1 MRRRGALALF
11 ASVATALGCAPRVPV
26 EPASNASVVRVVIDT
41 REPEAFAAGHAPG
54 ALNIQLGWGQ
64 LEGRARAY
72 VPNLD
77 TPIALVSSNQV
88 EAERAAAVLAALGY
102 EDVALHEPQATQD
115 STMELWTTSELDH
128 ALGADPELVVI
139 DVRTVAEWEAGKLGD
154 ALLFH
159 EDEAPTLAAQLD
171 PNKRYAV
178 ICEAGWR
185 SSQLASWM
193 RREGFAHVVN
203 VIDGMAGYRD

>member
-1 MRRRGALALF
+1 MRRRGALALL
-11 ASVATALGCAPRVPV
+11 ASVATALGCAPRTPV
-26 EPASNASVVRVVIDT
+26 EPASDASVLRVVIDT

-72 VPNLD
+72 VPALD
-77 TPIALVSSNQV
+77 TPIALVSSEQA
-88 EAERAAAVLAALGY
+88 EAERAAAVLATLGY
-102 EDVALHEPQATQD
+102 EDVALHEPQVTQAATL
-115 STMELWTTSELDH
+115 ELWTTAELEREL
-128 ALGADPELVVI
+128 AADPALIVI
-139 DVRTVAEWEAGKLGD
+139 DVRTVAEWDNGILD
-154 ALLFH
+154 DVLLFH

-171 PNKRYAV
+171 PSKRYAV
-178 ICEAGWR
+178 ICEGGWR

-193 RREGFAHVVN
+193 RREGFPDVVN